1 MGTVPP
7 ARSQD
12 RPLTVAGAVVDGET
26 VGLRCE
32 GDRIAAIGPG
42 VAPEPGDETIDAGG
56 APLVPALV
64 NGHTHAAMTLF
75 RGYGGD
81 LPLMRW
87 LRERVWPVEAKLEPD
102 DVYWGTRLACAEM
115 IRTGTARF
123 WDMYWQPEATA
134 RAVED
139 AGLRA
144 TIGGPLFDADGGTI
158 EMKAQAL
165 HDLDALTDLGPAI
178 DVALAPHSIYMVSE
192 ELLRWAG
199 EQATERGPA
208 LQIHLSETEQEVA
221 ECLATHGER
230 PAAYLD
236 RLGLLGERTVL
247 AHGVW
252 LDRAELELIAAR
264 GATVVTNP
272 VANLKLAVGGVF
284 PYPAARQAGV
294 PVGLGTDGAG
304 SNDSLDLFA
313 DLKTFALVQRHAAG
327 DPTVLPAA
335 EAWQIATGAR
345 APLLTGGAE
354 PLSPGAPA
362 DFLLLRGDSP
372 ELGIGDLASNLVYA
386 ASGSVVDTT
395 VVSGRVLMRGGEV
408 EGTAEIVAHAAERA
422 QRLGIG

>member
-1 MGTVPP
+1 MS
-7 ARSQD
+7 R
-12 RPLTVAGAVVDGET
+12 LTVTGAVLDGEA

-32 GDRIAAIGPG
+32 NGTIAAIGPEV
-42 VAPEPGDETIDAGG
+42 VADPGDKTIDASGM
-56 APLVPALV
+56 PLVPTLV

-87 LRERVWPVEAKLEPD
+87 LEEKIWPVEARLEAD

-139 AGLRA
+139 AGMRA
-144 TIGGPLFDADGGTI
+144 TIGGPLFDADGRTA
-158 EMKAQAL
+158 EAQARVSAEL
-165 HDLDALTDLGPAI
+165 EALAERGPAI
-178 DVALAPHSIYMVSE
+178 GAALAPHSIYAVSE

-199 EQATERGPA
+199 EQAAERGLA
-208 LQIHLSETEQEVA
+208 IQIHLSETEREVA
-221 ECLATHGER
+221 DCLAAHGER

-236 RLGLLGERTVL
+236 RLGLLGERTLL

-264 GATVVTNP
+264 GATVVANP
-272 VANLKLAVGGVF
+272 VANMKLAVGGF
-284 PYPAARQAGV
+284 LPYPAARQAGV
-294 PVGLGTDGAG
+294 AVGLGTDGAG
-304 SNDSLDLFA
+304 SNDSLDLLA
-313 DLKTFALVQRHAAG
+313 DLKAFALTQRHAAG
-327 DPTVLPAA
+327 DATVVPVD
-335 EAWQIATGAR
+335 EALAIATGAR
-345 APLLTGGAE
+345 APLLGGGTA
-354 PLSPGAPA
+354 PLSVGAPA

-395 VVSGRVLMRGGEV
+395 VVAGRTLMRGGVV
-408 EGTAEIVAHAAERA
+408 EGAAEIVARAAERA
-422 QRLGIG
+422 RRLGIGA

>member
-1 MGTVPP
+1 MSDLAVVG
-7 ARSQD
+7 A
-12 RPLTVAGAVVDGET
+12 TVAGET
-26 VGLRCE
+26 VGLRCVD
-32 GDRIAAIGPG
+32 GMIAAIGADVTPQ
-42 VAPEPGDETIDAGG
+42 PDDETIDAAG

-87 LRERVWPVEAKLEPD
+87 LREKVWPVEAKLEPE

-123 WDMYWQPEATA
+123 WDMYWHPDATA

-144 TIGGPLFDADGGTI
+144 TIGGPLFDADGGT
-158 EMKAQAL
+158 EAMQAKSL
-165 HDLDALTDLGPAI
+165 ENLDALAGRGAAI
-178 DVALAPHSIYMVSE
+178 DAALAPHSIYMVSE
-192 ELLRWAG
+192 GLLRWTA
-199 EQATERGPA
+199 ETAAERDVA
-208 LQIHLSETEQEVA
+208 IHIHLSETEHEVT
-221 ECLATHGER
+221 ECVERHGER
-230 PAAYLD
+230 PAAHLD

-252 LDRAELELIAAR
+252 LDCSELELIAER

-284 PYPAARQAGV
+284 PYPAAREAGV
-294 PVGLGTDGAG
+294 AVGLGTDGAG
-304 SNDSLDLFA
+304 SNDSLDLLS
-313 DLKTFALVQRHAAG
+313 DLKTFALMQRHVSG
-327 DPTVLPAA
+327 DPTVVPAA
-335 EAWQIATGAR
+335 EAWGIATGAR
-345 APLLTGGAE
+345 APVLRGTSGPQ

-372 ELGIGDLASNLVYA
+372 ELGLGDLASDLVYA
-386 ASGSVVDTT
+386 AGGSVVDTT
-395 VVSGRVLMRGGEV
+395 VVAGRVLMRGGEV
-408 EGTAEIVAHAAERA
+408 EGAAEVVVRAVERA